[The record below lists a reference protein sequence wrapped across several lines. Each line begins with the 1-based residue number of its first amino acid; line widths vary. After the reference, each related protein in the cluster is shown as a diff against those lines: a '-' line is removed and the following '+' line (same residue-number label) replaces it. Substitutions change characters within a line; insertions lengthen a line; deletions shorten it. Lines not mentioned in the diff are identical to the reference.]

1 MTIGAV
7 VITEDAPWPL
17 GLTDSKALTPKHR
30 EALVEP
36 LERWAAAWSLG
47 SVSAA
52 EIDRWGLRL
61 ALAVAAT
68 RALDGLSLMPSHALI
83 DGSFNL
89 LDAPL
94 RLGDEELEP
103 PSLHFAHLPH
113 TTLVKGDG
121 RSATI
126 AAASVLA
133 KVQRDRAMKR
143 LALEFPAYGWDANKG
158 YGAPHHLKAII
169 DQGPCNYHRRTWRLT

>member
-1 MTIGAV
+1 
-7 VITEDAPWPL
+7 
-17 GLTDSKALTPKHR
+17 
-30 EALVEP
+30 
-36 LERWAAAWSLG
+36 
-47 SVSAA
+47 
-52 EIDRWGLRL
+52 
-61 ALAVAAT
+61 LAVAAT